1 MIIMT
6 GVVMAKDKIVKR
18 KPEKAVKK
26 KDESKGKIEKVIIN
40 GSPVPP
46 EGYSRPVFKPKL

>member
-1 MIIMT
+1 MT
-6 GVVMAKDKIVKR
+6 GVVMAEDKIVKR